1 MQVMKDKFD
10 FIEKR
15 FGRMMDAW
23 EIMGQNWER
32 REKERRGGEKESSSA
47 SSSSSILESI
57 ESMDR
62 IVDDSIKRDT
72 KKVRELRKELHS

>member
-1 MQVMKDKFD
+1 MKDKFD

-47 SSSSSILESI
+47 SSSILESI
-57 ESMDR
+57 ESIDR

-72 KKVRELRKELHS
+72 KKV

>member
-47 SSSSSILESI
+47 SSSILESI
-57 ESMDR
+57 ESIDR

-72 KKVRELRKELHS
+72 KKV

>member
-1 MQVMKDKFD
+1 MKDKFD

-32 REKERRGGEKESSSA
+32 RER
-47 SSSSSILESI
+47 
-57 ESMDR
+57 
-62 IVDDSIKRDT
+62 
-72 KKVRELRKELHS
+72 RKEEAVRRNHHQHHHPPLS

>member
-1 MQVMKDKFD
+1 MKDKFD

-32 REKERRGGEKESSSA
+32 REKERRGGEKESSSFH
-47 SSSSSILESI
+47 SLLLLYHVFYSLSPNVTLSLPVES
-57 ESMDR
+57 
-62 IVDDSIKRDT
+62 
-72 KKVRELRKELHS
+72 L

>member
-47 SSSSSILESI
+47 SSSILESI
-57 ESMDR
+57 ESIDR

>member
-1 MQVMKDKFD
+1 MKDKFD

-47 SSSSSILESI
+47 SSSILESI
-57 ESMDR
+57 ESIDR